1 MTTISACML
10 TSAAS
15 CSKSIHHLSS
25 HSPLISTMSALAIL
39 YFFFKVD
46 STLRLSSVSLL
57 FPFSRH
63 GQSSSN
69 GFLQSGRELH
79 VWVLLYNSSLLIVF
93 IYLENI
99 LRILRGILLESFWM
113 TVFVTFQDAKPYVGG
128 LQLCFEVNFE
138 CSDVCLGPCVWWLP
152 NVPWEIGTG
161 SCLDILDVY
170 ASSLAV
176 ILRQPM
182 CTKLLTS
189 ILFLF
194 CNDLH

>member
-1 MTTISACML
+1 ML
-10 TSAAS
+10 TPAAS

-46 STLRLSSVSLL
+46 STLRLSSVSLM

-69 GFLQSGRELH
+69 AFLQSGRKLH
-79 VWVLLYNSSLLIVF
+79 VWVLLYNSSLLIVPC
-93 IYLENI
+93 
-99 LRILRGILLESFWM
+99 ILLESIWM

-138 CSDVCLGPCVWWLP
+138 YSDVCLGPCVWWLP
-152 NVPWEIGTG
+152 NVPAWEIGTG

-170 ASSLAV
+170 GSSLAV

-194 CNDLH
+194 CNDFH

>member
-138 CSDVCLGPCVWWLP
+138 CSDVWSLCMVTPKCSVGNWHGLLSWYIGRLCFFIGCDLKTA
-152 NVPWEIGTG
+152 NV
-161 SCLDILDVY
+161 Y
-170 ASSLAV
+170 
-176 ILRQPM
+176 
-182 CTKLLTS
+182 
-189 ILFLF
+189 
-194 CNDLH
+194 